1 MLCWDG
7 AFASTVGRRQ
17 SLQSVMPAQ
26 RRSGDDARARGRV
39 SWDFGKHCTATHP
52 LPGPDS
58 ARRWVA
64 CVSHELRP
72 DILCQSIQVQI
83 YLLNPL
89 SFSGPLIFAGARL
102 ADYPGLAV
110 AGSTFHVLPAAAT
123 AATAATAAANGS
135 TADGGAQDT
144 GWDGGGDVLDPTA
157 LFEVPRRPR
166 RSRSRSRQPQPQP
179 PAASL
184 TRSRLRAR
192 S

>member
-1 MLCWDG
+1 MG
-7 AFASTVGRRQ
+7 
-17 SLQSVMPAQ
+17 
-26 RRSGDDARARGRV
+26 
-39 SWDFGKHCTATHP
+39 
-52 LPGPDS
+52 
-58 ARRWVA
+58 A

-72 DILCQSIQVQI
+72 DILCPSIQAQI

-110 AGSTFHVLPAAAT
+110 AGSTFHVLPAAAATT
-123 AATAATAAANGS
+123 AAAAAANGS

-144 GWDGGGDVLDPTA
+144 GWDGGRDVLDPTA
-157 LFEVPRRPR
+157 LLEVPRRPR
-166 RSRSRSRQPQPQP
+166 RSRSRSRQPQQP